1 MSTVVTELALPD
13 APGEP
18 GPRGDR
24 FREFHEHIERANAA
38 RFGPGV
44 AVRSPEERLS
54 SLQPP
59 ANERRQAFV
68 GHRDGRL
75 VGTVQ
80 LFTPQLEATDVAEI
94 VISTEPGLD
103 AGEAKAAIE
112 ALLDHAESVAVAQ
125 GRTDLR
131 GDSDAAA
138 SGPVVAAT
146 GYGGADPADPEV
158 AALLE
163 RGYSLEQAYRI
174 SVLDLRALPDLDER
188 LAAAR
193 AGAPGYEVVAWSGFT
208 PEPYRA
214 GVCRLKEG
222 MAADAPGGGVLFE
235 PEVWDD
241 ARLTDFE
248 TQVSGGGKTIRT
260 VVAVER
266 ATGELVGF
274 SSLFVGSA
282 VVVNQH
288 DTVVLA
294 GHRGHGHRSRAQPCR
309 RAGPAHEAGEPR
321 RTPGAPPA
329 THPGGHLER
338 RGEPAHA
345 RRQRGHRLQPD
356 RPRRRVAAPRHA
368 LTAGPERP
376 PRHRR
381 EVGLRRPAR
390 RRRPRAGARRRGRPS

>member
-1 MSTVVTELALPD
+1 M
-13 APGEP
+13 
-18 GPRGDR
+18 
-24 FREFHEHIERANAA
+24 
-38 RFGPGV
+38 
-44 AVRSPEERLS
+44 
-54 SLQPP
+54 
-59 ANERRQAFV
+59 
-68 GHRDGRL
+68 
-75 VGTVQ
+75 
-80 LFTPQLEATDVAEI
+80 
-94 VISTEPGLD
+94 
-103 AGEAKAAIE
+103 
-112 ALLDHAESVAVAQ
+112 
-125 GRTDLR
+125 
-131 GDSDAAA
+131 
-138 SGPVVAAT
+138 
-146 GYGGADPADPEV
+146 
-158 AALLE
+158 
-163 RGYSLEQAYRI
+163 YRI

-294 GHRGHGHRSRAQPCR
+294 GHRGHGLGLLMKLVNLVELREHHPRHTRVVTWNAEENRPML
-309 RAGPAHEAGEPR
+309 AVNEATRFNPIVHDGVW
-321 RTPGAPPA
+321 
-329 THPGGHLER
+329 
-338 RGEPAHA
+338 
-345 RRQRGHRLQPD
+345 Q
-356 RPRRRVAAPRHA
+356 RRVTP
-368 LTAGPERP
+368 
-376 PRHRR
+376 
-381 EVGLRRPAR
+381 
-390 RRRPRAGARRRGRPS
+390 

>member
-1 MSTVVTELALPD
+1 MSTVVTELAVPD

-44 AVRSPEERLS
+44 AVRSPGERLS
-54 SLQPP
+54 SLLPP

-146 GYGGADPADPEV
+146 GYGGADPADP
-158 AALLE
+158 APCPT
-163 RGYSLEQAYRI
+163 ST
-174 SVLDLRALPDLDER
+174 SALP
-188 LAAAR
+188 
-193 AGAPGYEVVAWSGFT
+193 
-208 PEPYRA
+208 
-214 GVCRLKEG
+214 
-222 MAADAPGGGVLFE
+222 
-235 PEVWDD
+235 
-241 ARLTDFE
+241 
-248 TQVSGGGKTIRT
+248 
-260 VVAVER
+260 
-266 ATGELVGF
+266 
-274 SSLFVGSA
+274 
-282 VVVNQH
+282 
-288 DTVVLA
+288 
-294 GHRGHGHRSRAQPCR
+294 
-309 RAGPAHEAGEPR
+309 
-321 RTPGAPPA
+321 PPA
-329 THPGGHLER
+329 
-338 RGEPAHA
+338 
-345 RRQRGHRLQPD
+345 
-356 RPRRRVAAPRHA
+356 
-368 LTAGPERP
+368 
-376 PRHRR
+376 
-381 EVGLRRPAR
+381 
-390 RRRPRAGARRRGRPS
+390 RGRPATRSSRGPASPPSPTGPACAG

>member
-44 AVRSPEERLS
+44 AVRSPGERLS
-54 SLQPP
+54 SLLPP

-163 RGYSLEQAYRI
+163 RGYSLEQVYRI

-294 GHRGHGHRSRAQPCR
+294 GHRGHGLGLLMKLVNLVELREHHPRHTRVVTWNAEENRPML
-309 RAGPAHEAGEPR
+309 AVNEATRFNPIVHDGVW
-321 RTPGAPPA
+321 
-329 THPGGHLER
+329 
-338 RGEPAHA
+338 
-345 RRQRGHRLQPD
+345 Q
-356 RPRRRVAAPRHA
+356 RRVTP
-368 LTAGPERP
+368 
-376 PRHRR
+376 
-381 EVGLRRPAR
+381 
-390 RRRPRAGARRRGRPS
+390 